1 MSDNLSIPISS
12 SIDTTQELPKI
23 VISSPG
29 YESIEKIPYKGDG
42 TAKEDLGVIQLTPI
56 QTATESDKIES
67 TQLKSNQID
76 TLSNSKKTP
85 EYFAQKKLT
94 DLVINLKGTAIPL
107 AITLI
112 SSFGITK
119 ASKLI
124 EQGKTKPSDLKDKIS
139 CPTPLELSSLI
150 NRKNKLVK
158 QVNNSLKIIDNAT
171 KALDLNAKLTDIF
184 NINFNILK
192 NLPLPSSVPP
202 GVGLPIN
209 AILGVQDGKDT
220 ISKLIT
226 KLISFNLGLLTIL
239 DIVKQTLTQLLQ
251 YLSLLDTLIQQC
263 SPDNNQFQEQIST
276 ELTALTQEQTQQLSP
291 VVINVNGFEMGVET
305 EPTTNSL
312 KRRRAIARNKSGVV
326 MLKGEWSF
334 SSVDQILIDELVFY
348 IQQNDLKAE

>member
-42 TAKEDLGVIQLTPI
+42 TAKEDLGVIQLIPI
-56 QTATESDKIES
+56 QTATESDKIEAS
-67 TQLKSNQID
+67 QLKSSQID
-76 TLSNSKKTP
+76 KLSNSKKTP

-94 DLVINLKGTAIPL
+94 DLIINLKGTAIPL

-119 ASKLI
+119 ATQLI
-124 EQGKTKPSDLKDKIS
+124 DQGKTKASDLKDKLT
-139 CPTPLELSSLI
+139 CPTPLELTNLI

-158 QVNNSLKIIDNAT
+158 QVNNSLKIIDNTT
-171 KALDLNAKLTDIF
+171 KILGITGGVITTLEIAF
-184 NINFNILK
+184 RILK
-192 NLPLPSSVPP
+192 NLPIPSSVPP

-209 AILGVQDGKDT
+209 VILGVQDSKDT
-220 ISKLIT
+220 IEKTINKL
-226 KLISFNLGLLTIL
+226 KLANTGLLTIL
-239 DIVKQTLTQLLQ
+239 VIVRQVLTQLLQ

-276 ELTALTQEQTQQLSP
+276 ELTALTQEQTQQQSP

-305 EPTTNSL
+305 EATTNSL
-312 KRRRAIARNKSGVV
+312 KRRRAIARNEQGVV

-334 SSVDQILIDELVFY
+334 SSIDQILIDELVFY